1 MFSGFEWVDAVIKF
15 FRQPLDDVVACLEP
29 MVTVKNPIRALVPL
43 FLSLVVCWVV
53 YVPIHELLHAF
64 GCWVT
69 GGTVTKLEI
78 SARYGGGILARYLPF
93 VVSGSEYAGR
103 LSGFDTHGSDL
114 VYLATDFMPFVLTLV
129 IGVPLLKL
137 AGRRR
142 RPMLF
147 GAAIVVGLAPFY
159 NLSGDYFE
167 MGSIMVT
174 RAVTALRGWTG
185 PAAYEKLRSDDIFK
199 LLETYLTN
207 PSELELSSF
216 WNMAGGAGVILLSG
230 ALAILLAF
238 LTYALGHVFSTCM
251 LSPKPRPAPSS
262 HTPPSR
268 VNKQSSPTKPPS

>member
-1 MFSGFEWVDAVIKF
+1 MRKF

-29 MVTVKNPIRALVPL
+29 IVAVKKPLPAIAPL
-43 FLSLVVCWVV
+43 FLSLAVCWFV

-69 GGTVTKLEI
+69 GGEVTKLEI
-78 SARYGGGILARYLPF
+78 SARYGGGILAKYLPF

-114 VYLATDFMPFVLTLV
+114 VYLATDFMPFVLTVL

-147 GAAIVVGLAPFY
+147 GAAIVIGLAPFY
-159 NLSGDYFE
+159 NLPGDYFE

-174 RAVTALRGWTG
+174 RLVTTLRGWTG

-199 LLETYLTN
+199 LLETYFAN
-207 PSELELSSF
+207 PADLGLQGA
-216 WNMAGGAGVILLSG
+216 WNMIGAAGVILLSG
-230 ALAILLAF
+230 ATALLLAF
-238 LTYALGHVFSTCM
+238 VTYAIGHAFAAAVGLSTTQ
-251 LSPKPRPAPSS
+251 LRHPDRSS
-262 HTPPSR
+262 
-268 VNKQSSPTKPPS
+268 